1 MFVPLQSFLVNPSN
15 VAPES
20 PAPANS
26 SSSPG
31 SYFTEAAVLAA
42 VPRMFLVMAATYA
55 AVFALAVA
63 VTVGPPEKE
72 VDTEGEKVLTFTWI
86 LGENFH
92 NGFPFKCYICK
103 SHYLKASLF
112 G

>member
-1 MFVPLQSFLVNPSN
+1 MCSVFVPLQSFLVNPSN

-42 VPRMFLVMAATYA
+42 VPDMFLVLAATYA

-72 VDTEGEKVLTFTWI
+72 VDTEGEKVGALTFQIDTF
-86 LGENFH
+86 G
-92 NGFPFKCYICK
+92 K
-103 SHYLKASLF
+103 SLLLLQ
-112 G
+112 

>member
-1 MFVPLQSFLVNPSN
+1 MLNGQLYALCSVFVPLQSFLVNPAN

-42 VPRMFLVMAATYA
+42 VPDMFLVLAATYA

-72 VDTEGEKVLTFTWI
+72 VDTEGEKVGALTFQIDTF
-86 LGENFH
+86 G
-92 NGFPFKCYICK
+92 K
-103 SHYLKASLF
+103 SLLLLQ
-112 G
+112 

>member
-1 MFVPLQSFLVNPSN
+1 MCLVFVPLQSFLVNPSN
-15 VAPES
+15 V
-20 PAPANS
+20 APANS

-72 VDTEGEKVLTFTWI
+72 VDTEGEKVGALIYFSFVFV
-86 LGENFH
+86 E
-92 NGFPFKCYICK
+92 
-103 SHYLKASLF
+103 
-112 G
+112 

>member
-42 VPRMFLVMAATYA
+42 VPDMFLVLAATYA

-72 VDTEGEKVLTFTWI
+72 VDTEGEKVGASPFRLI
-86 LGENFH
+86 LLESRYYYCSKS
-92 NGFPFKCYICK
+92 GF
-103 SHYLKASLF
+103 SRYLL
-112 G
+112 